1 MLLLRSPDIF
11 YIKVLNIF
19 IYVNFFFSFSIS
31 RGIPFAAP
39 EGGRVNVLS
48 LRPLFPD
55 EEVGASGGQRDSLR
69 SLLLFTGS
77 DFPLEGTGMSWDPA
91 GL

>member
-1 MLLLRSPDIF
+1 M
-11 YIKVLNIF
+11 
-19 IYVNFFFSFSIS
+19 
-31 RGIPFAAP
+31 
-39 EGGRVNVLS
+39 NVLS
-48 LRPLFPD
+48 LRSLFPD
-55 EEVGASGGQRDSLR
+55 EEVGASGGQRDSLP